1 MECLLSFNFYYSSL
15 LSKNI
20 KIATYGI
27 IALLVVL
34 YWCENLSLTIRDEHR
49 LGVIDNRVL
58 RKTFGPKREKVTG
71 VEKTVQ

>member
-1 MECLLSFNFYYSSL
+1 MECLLSFNFFYSSL
-15 LSKNI
+15 LSKNK

-49 LGVIDNRVL
+49 LRVLNNRVL
-58 RKTFGPKREKVTG
+58 RKTFGPKRQKVTG
-71 VEKTVQ
+71 VEKTAQ